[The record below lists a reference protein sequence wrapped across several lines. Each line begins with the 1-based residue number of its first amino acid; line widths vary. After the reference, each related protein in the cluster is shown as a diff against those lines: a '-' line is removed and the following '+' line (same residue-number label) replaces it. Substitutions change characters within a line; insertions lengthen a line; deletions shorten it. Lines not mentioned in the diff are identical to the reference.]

1 MRRFIPTLTPLES
14 RDCPTGTAIIVDH
27 TLYISTD
34 PRSETV
40 VIQDDGHDRV
50 TATLSGA
57 GGETSVSAVGIDT
70 FFIQMRGTH
79 DRLVFDVT
87 EPPPHAMTL
96 VVDGGWEG
104 NKSIEVELPTVA
116 GAGLVTLDF
125 RGDLGQGQA
134 DVLVGAT
141 ELKRL
146 TILDRLSGGTVKVS
160 APNADDYSTLGHSA
174 VRTHSS
180 GG

>member
-14 RDCPTGTAIIVDH
+14 RDCPTGTVILVDH

-57 GGETSVSAVGIDT
+57 GGEMSVSAIGIDT
-70 FFIQMRGTH
+70 FVIQMRGAH

-104 NKSIEVELPTVA
+104 NKNIEIELPPVA

-134 DVLVGAT
+134 DVLVGADGS
-141 ELKRL
+141 KRL

-160 APNADDYSTLGHSA
+160 APNADVNGTQNHSTVS
-174 VRTHSS
+174 THPS